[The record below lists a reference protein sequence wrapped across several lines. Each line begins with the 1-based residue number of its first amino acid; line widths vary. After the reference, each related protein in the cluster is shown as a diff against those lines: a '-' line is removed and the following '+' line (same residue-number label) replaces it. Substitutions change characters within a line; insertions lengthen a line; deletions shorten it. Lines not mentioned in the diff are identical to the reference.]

1 MAKQIQKLEPFDK
14 SLEEAET
21 ILRGMIA
28 KVKTNGKME
37 ETEFKQK
44 SELIRLV
51 CNFHNYKTQQ
61 NYYLMAKTI
70 KELTREQQSLLQQKL
85 ESL

>member
-1 MAKQIQKLEPFDK
+1 MAKKVQKLEPFDK
-14 SLEEAET
+14 SLEEAEA

-28 KVKTNGKME
+28 KVKVNGKIE
-37 ETEFKQK
+37 EVEFKQK
-44 SELIRLV
+44 AELIRLV

-70 KELTREQQSLLQQKL
+70 KELSPEQQSLLQQKL